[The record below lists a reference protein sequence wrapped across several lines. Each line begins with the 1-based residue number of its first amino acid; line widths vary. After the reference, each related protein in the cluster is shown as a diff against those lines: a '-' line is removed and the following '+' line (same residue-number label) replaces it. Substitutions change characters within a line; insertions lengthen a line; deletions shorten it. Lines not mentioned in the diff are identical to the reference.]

1 MRISLTPDFSSATL
15 ATESERRNVSKGLTK
30 MTLNLQISTQPNHQA
45 REQNK
50 DIFRYI
56 KTQFS
61 SMHHKKAYSK
71 MYSRKMRPR
80 QRGIVYMGKR
90 EPPQK

>member
-1 MRISLTPDFSSATL
+1 MTISLTPDFSSATL
-15 ATESERRNVSKGLTK
+15 ATESEWRSVSKGLTK

-50 DIFRYI
+50 DIFRYV

-61 SMHHKKAYSK
+61 SMLHKKTYSK
-71 MYSRKMRPR
+71 MYSRKMRPT
-80 QRGIVYMGKR
+80 QRGRVYMGKR
-90 EPPQK
+90 EAPQK